1 MIDTLSIA
9 RNLAAAGFDQKQ
21 AEAQAEA
28 IANAVEQKQGET
40 ATKEFVRGEIT
51 ALEVRLV
58 RWIIGAGF
66 VYTGLLFAVIRFT
79 FSP

>member
-28 IANAVEQKQGET
+28 IANAVEQKHGE
-40 ATKEFVRGEIT
+40 AASKEFVRGEIN

-58 RWIIGAGF
+58 RWIIGAGV
-66 VYTGLLFAVIRFT
+66 VYTGFFFAVIRFT
-79 FSP
+79 FSS